1 MNEEVHVMQKKSLII
16 TKEMAEAL
24 LSLFT
29 NCEAA
34 DAHFKGCQAT
44 QFRSHIQGT
53 YKAPKVQAAFH
64 ALEDL
69 IQGGG

>member
-1 MNEEVHVMQKKSLII
+1 MNDEHVTHKETVNI
-16 TKEMAEAL
+16 TKEMAETL

-53 YKAPKVQAAFH
+53 YKAPKVQAAFR
-64 ALEDL
+64 ALEES
-69 IQGGG
+69 IRGGG